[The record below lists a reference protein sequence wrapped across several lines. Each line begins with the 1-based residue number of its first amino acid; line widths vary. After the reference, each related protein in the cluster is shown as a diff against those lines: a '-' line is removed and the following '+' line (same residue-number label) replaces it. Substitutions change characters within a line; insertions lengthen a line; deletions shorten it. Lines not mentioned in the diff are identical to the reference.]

1 MKKIFLFVVLS
12 MMTCLGAMAQDKGPT
27 TVETENFSV
36 KVPKGWVVKS
46 KSSGRISSVT
56 LTPEVKPDQPTNF
69 GFDLEIWSFVSR
81 TYTVEKIIKEALR
94 QYGEG
99 ATEKKEDIKFGSNTF
114 QRTFF
119 DEGHGSSQVLALP
132 LKEEGAMCVTVRTYP
147 LTDKDVKAILKSIK
161 VLK

>member
-1 MKKIFLFVVLS
+1 MKKTILLVVLS
-12 MMTCLGAMAQDKGPT
+12 VMTCLGTMAQEKGPV
-27 TVETENFSV
+27 TVETDNFSV
-36 KVPKGWVVKS
+36 KVPKGWIVKE
-46 KSSGRISSVT
+46 KSSGNISSVT
-56 LTPEVKPDQPTNF
+56 LTPEVKPDVSTNF
-69 GFDLEIWSFVSR
+69 GFDLEIWSFKSR
-81 TYTVEKIIKEALR
+81 TYTVEKIIREALR

-132 LKEEGAMCVTVRTYP
+132 LKEEGAMRIDVKTYP

-161 VLK
+161 VNR